1 MDHPPQSSRGYS
13 LIELLVVLSVVGI
26 LAVAGA
32 FYMGGRRTSG
42 VKAMLDELEGTVM
55 AAHKLA
61 VTTGR
66 DITLVSKGGWSKE
79 APLNLTYGDTT
90 RTPEQILADIARQP
104 GSFSLRPDLINHT
117 VAGVVAGDSSWWTEA
132 GQGNEDILA
141 VEPFKSQD
149 GFKGVVDGTAASL
162 FKGSSISTVDI
173 SGTNKR
179 FNQTFWIK
187 VVSLRNGTPEIGGP
201 MGLLLV
207 QQNTA
212 TVFKFYT
219 PGVRGGDKTWRR
231 I

>member
-1 MDHPPQSSRGYS
+1 MDHPPQLSRGYS
-13 LIELLVVLSVVGI
+13 LIELLVALAIVGI

-66 DITLVSKGGWSKE
+66 DISLVSKGNWSKDT
-79 APLNLTYGDTT
+79 PLNLTYGDTT
-90 RTPEQILADIARQP
+90 RTPDQILADIALQS
-104 GSFSLRPDLINHT
+104 GSFSLRPGLINHS
-117 VAGVVAGDSSWWTEA
+117 VAGVVTGDSAWWTDA
-132 GQGNEDILA
+132 SKGNEDILT

-149 GFKGVVDGTAASL
+149 GFKGVIEKADASL
-162 FKGSSISTVDI
+162 FKGSATSTVDI

-187 VVSLRNGTPEIGGP
+187 VVSLRNGTPEVGGP